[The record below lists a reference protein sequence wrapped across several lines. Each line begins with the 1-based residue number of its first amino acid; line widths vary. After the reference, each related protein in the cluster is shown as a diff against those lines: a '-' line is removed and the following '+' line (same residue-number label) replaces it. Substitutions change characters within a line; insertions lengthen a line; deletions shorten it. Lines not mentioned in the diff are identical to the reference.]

1 LLTRLGRLSLAAGLV
16 VSVAAC
22 DHGDVPALRERAQ
35 QAWSEVQNHY
45 RQRAEQV
52 PPLVETVRKKAPTER
67 EVLGEVMA
75 ARNEVIAILNADGF
89 IAEPEQ
95 FRHYEEAQH
104 RLSAALGNLY
114 ETIERYP
121 ELTGDTR
128 FATQLEEFQRLEDQL
143 VVARSDLISAV
154 RAHNEELRGFP
165 DGWVAAML
173 NLDAKPLTAFAQA
186 QLKRPSMHSQP

>member
-1 LLTRLGRLSLAAGLV
+1 MLTRLGLWSLAAGLAL
-16 VSVAAC
+16 SVAAC

-35 QAWSEVQNHY
+35 QAWSEVQNQY

-52 PPLVETVRKKAPTER
+52 PALVETVRKKAPTER

-89 IAEPEQ
+89 IAEPER

-154 RAHNEELRGFP
+154 RVHNEELRGFP
-165 DGWVAAML
+165 DGWVAATL
-173 NLDAKPLTAFAQA
+173 NPDAEPLTAFAQA